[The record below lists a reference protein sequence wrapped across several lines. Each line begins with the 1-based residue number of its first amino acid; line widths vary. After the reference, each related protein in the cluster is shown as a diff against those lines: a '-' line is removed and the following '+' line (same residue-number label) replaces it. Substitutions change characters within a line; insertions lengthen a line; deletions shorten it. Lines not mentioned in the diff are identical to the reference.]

1 MSNLVTITSKFYD
14 RSGRRVINLNVMS
27 RYQGSKREN
36 LQKTDLHVA
45 CVSILKKKTQRKKN
59 YLETIEDCKTKRIR

>member
-36 LQKTDLHVA
+36 LQKTDLHG
-45 CVSILKKKTQRKKN
+45 
-59 YLETIEDCKTKRIR
+59 

>member
-27 RYQGSKREN
+27 RYQGSKREIFRK
-36 LQKTDLHVA
+36 LIFMGSLEFRI
-45 CVSILKKKTQRKKN
+45 SIYKEQ
-59 YLETIEDCKTKRIR
+59 